1 MDSLFSG
8 FARLR
13 RPLQA
18 LATLGDQTAEDE
30 QAKAGPATAA
40 GPVDSEDGVVGSS
53 PSVFR
58 QLLKSASGT
67 AVLQAT
73 SNGLGFLTA
82 LLLARFLGRAAYGLY
97 AFSFAWANLLA
108 LLSTIGIDSFL
119 VRGIAMYDVQGRR
132 RLMKGLLRR
141 TNQLVLLT
149 SMTIAIGGC
158 VVAALWLSP
167 SLRGPFCVAMLLV
180 PLTSLTLL
188 RQGAMRAFGHV
199 VSGQLP
205 EYLIR
210 PLLIVAGIGTLE
222 LLGNGILS
230 PTTALGVNVVGVVTA
245 FTVGT
250 LFLLRALPEDLH
262 SARPEYST
270 REWIL
275 ASLPMM
281 LLSGVWM
288 INNYIG
294 TLVTGTLRGPAAAGV
309 YNVVQSSAVFIVL
322 FLVAA
327 NMPLAPAVARLYARG
342 DRRQLERLT
351 ERVAWAGLLVSIPVC
366 AAFAVFP
373 GVFLGFFGAEFRTGS
388 TALTIVALGQLIN
401 AAAGPSGVVLIMT
414 GHQLVAARA
423 VGAGA
428 LANFVLAILLV
439 PPFGV
444 TGSAIAFA
452 TSLVLWNLA
461 LIVIARRSLGVNVTA
476 FHRLGLCRAAPG
488 GA

>member
-1 MDSLFSG
+1 MTESQVTG
-8 FARLR
+8 K
-13 RPLQA
+13 
-18 LATLGDQTAEDE
+18 G
-30 QAKAGPATAA
+30 KAAPAPCAGAA
-40 GPVDSEDGVVGSS
+40 DSEDVAVGST
-53 PSVFR
+53 PGVFR

-67 AVLQAT
+67 AVLQIT

-82 LLLARFLGRAAYGLY
+82 LLLARFLGRRGYGLY
-97 AFSFAWANLLA
+97 AFSFTWAGLLA
-108 LLSTIGIDSFL
+108 LISTIGVDRFL
-119 VRGIAMYDVQGRR
+119 VRGIAMYEVQGRWH
-132 RLMKGLLRR
+132 LMKGLLRR
-141 TNQLVLLT
+141 TNQLVFLT
-149 SMTIAIGGC
+149 SMTIAVGGC
-158 VVAALWLSP
+158 IIAIVWLSS

-188 RQGAMRAFGHV
+188 RQGAMQAFGHV
-199 VSGQLP
+199 VSGQFP
-205 EYLIR
+205 EFLIR
-210 PLLIVAGIGTLE
+210 PLLIVTGIGTLE

-230 PTTALGVNVVGVVTA
+230 PTTALGVNVVGVATA

-250 LFLLRALPEDLH
+250 ILLLRVLPKDLH
-262 SARPEYST
+262 SVRSEYAT
-270 REWIL
+270 REWVR

-281 LLSGVWM
+281 VIVGAWM
-288 INNYIG
+288 LNNYIG

-309 YNVVQSSAVFIVL
+309 YNVVQSSAVLIVL

-342 DRRQLERLT
+342 DRQQLERLT
-351 ERVAWAGLLVSIPVC
+351 ERVAWTGLLVSVPVC
-366 AAFAVFP
+366 AAFVVFP

-388 TALTIVALGQLIN
+388 TALAIVALGQLIN

-414 GHQLVAARA
+414 KHELVAARA

-461 LIVIARRSLGVNVTA
+461 LIVIARRRLGVNVTA
-476 FHRLGLCRAAPG
+476 FHRLAVCRDMPEAP
-488 GA
+488 